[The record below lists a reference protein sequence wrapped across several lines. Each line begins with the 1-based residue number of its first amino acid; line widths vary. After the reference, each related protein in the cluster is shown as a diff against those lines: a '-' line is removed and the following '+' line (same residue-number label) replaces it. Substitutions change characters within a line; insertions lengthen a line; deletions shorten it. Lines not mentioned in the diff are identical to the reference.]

1 MIRLE
6 LTPAEE
12 DVTLLATCFRAAIL
26 VAAILLLVAAGGC
39 GSDGSTAESAMG
51 SDGDGT
57 VAIADFAYSPSSLT
71 VDSGTTVSFPNRD
84 STSHTASANDGA
96 FDTGT
101 IEGGKSGSVTLE
113 QPGTYRY
120 YCLFHPFMKGTV
132 TVE

>member
-1 MIRLE
+1 M
-6 LTPAEE
+6 
-12 DVTLLATCFRAAIL
+12 TLLATCFRAAAL
-26 VAAILLLVAAGGC
+26 LTAISLLIVGGGC
-39 GSDGSTAESAMG
+39 GSDES
-51 SDGDGT
+51 SDGSAAADGGSGT
-57 VAIADFAYSPSSLT
+57 VAIADFAYSPADLT
-71 VDSGTTVSFPNRD
+71 VDSGTAVSFPNRD
-84 STSHTASANDGA
+84 STAHTATANDGT